1 MARLPKTGRHFAAVA
16 FHVAVTIACGST
28 LACCVPP
35 PQLRETW
42 HAYLQA
48 QAAYDGC
55 RARQHRCEEQ
65 RAAYETAR
73 DAYYAAEA
81 AHPWTLPFAGAR

>member
-1 MARLPKTGRHFAAVA
+1 MARLPKTGRHGAAVA
-16 FHVAVTIACGST
+16 RRVAVTVVCGLT

-35 PQLRETW
+35 PQIRSVW
-42 HAYLQA
+42 HEYLMT

-55 RARQHRCEEQ
+55 RTRRHDCDAE

-73 DAYYAAEA
+73 DAYRAAEA
-81 AHPWTLPFAGAR
+81 AHPWISIDGAR